1 MIFSDLAF
9 IDFFLFGKDGL
20 GSEESANCLPASYD
34 VSWKKILWK
43 WNNYSI
49 ISFLLWKQWQRKR
62 NLLYFPLMSKMFDRW
77 LFCHFFL
84 FLALTCLRFKCL
96 IFSDTIFLIV
106 LKDRANEIYKKVED
120 QKSSRGR
127 NQDALLAACLYIAC
141 RQEDKP
147 RTVKG
152 TA

>member
-49 ISFLLWKQWQRKR
+49 ISFLLWKQWKKEKKFAILSTYVK
-62 NLLYFPLMSKMFDRW
+62 NVWSVAFLSFLPLFSFDVLEIQMFD
-77 LFCHFFL
+77 
-84 FLALTCLRFKCL
+84 
-96 IFSDTIFLIV
+96 
-106 LKDRANEIYKKVED
+106 
-120 QKSSRGR
+120 
-127 NQDALLAACLYIAC
+127 LLWYYLSNCI
-141 RQEDKP
+141 EGSGKWDI
-147 RTVKG
+147 
-152 TA
+152 